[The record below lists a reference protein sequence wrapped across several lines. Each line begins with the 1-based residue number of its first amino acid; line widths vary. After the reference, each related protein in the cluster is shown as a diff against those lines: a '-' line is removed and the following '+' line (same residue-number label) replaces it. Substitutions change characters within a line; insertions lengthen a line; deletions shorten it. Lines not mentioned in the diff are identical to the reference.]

1 MSFLRRMFSGVTE
14 TGERDPDPELRT
26 RYYRAPVK
34 EVGETLEQLPARI
47 SSFRMVHH
55 DRDRHEIM
63 LEYRNPLG
71 GKHDVV
77 VTLFAVSPIRV
88 AVDIHVAT
96 RGKMIDLGWNKKC
109 VQAIYQ
115 HLDTIHPRVSG
126 A

>member
-14 TGERDPDPELRT
+14 TGERESDSDLRT

-34 EVGETLEQLPARI
+34 KVGEALEQLPARRP
-47 SSFRMVHH
+47 SFRMVHH
-55 DRDRHEIM
+55 DRERHEIM

-77 VTLFAVSPIRV
+77 VTLFAMSPVRV

-96 RGKMIDLGWNKKC
+96 RGNMIDLGWNKKC
-109 VQAIYQ
+109 IQAVYQ
-115 HLDTIHPRVSG
+115 HLDGIHPRVSG
-126 A
+126 E